1 MRAALGLA
9 RRALGRAWPNPAVGC
24 ILVNDGRV
32 VGRGWTQPG
41 GRPHAETEALRRAG
55 AAARGAVAYVTLEP
69 CAHHGRTPPCAEA
82 LAEAGISRAVIA
94 IRDPDPRVDGAGAER
109 LREAGIEVALGVGA
123 AEAGE
128 VNGGFLR
135 RVGTGRPL
143 VTLKLASSLDGRIAT
158 PSGASQ
164 WITGPVSRA
173 LAHGLRA
180 RHDAVLVG
188 ARTAI
193 ADDPNLTCRLP
204 GLADRSPVRIFLDG
218 RDEPPASHDLI
229 ANART
234 IPTWVLTAR
243 DAADRRCASLASH
256 GVEIVRAAPAADGGI
271 DLGDG
276 LRALGG
282 RGLTSVLVEGG
293 GGLAASLLR
302 ARLVDRL
309 IWFRAPMV
317 IGADGLAAAAALGI
331 DGLDLAPGFTRLSV
345 TRAGADMVETYA
357 AADQE
362 TE

>member
-24 ILVNDGRV
+24 VLVNDGRV

-41 GRPHAETEALRRAG
+41 GRPHAETEALGRAG
-55 AAARGAVAYVTLEP
+55 AAASGAVAYVTLEP
-69 CAHHGRTPPCAEA
+69 CAHHGRTPPCADA
-82 LAEAGISRAVIA
+82 LADAGISRAVIA
-94 IRDPDPRVDGAGAER
+94 TRDPDPRVDGAGAER
-109 LREAGIEVALGVGA
+109 LRRAGIKVVEGACA
-123 AEAGE
+123 AEANE
-128 VNGGFLR
+128 VNAGFIR
-135 RVGTGRPL
+135 RVRDGRPL
-143 VTLKLASSLDGRIAT
+143 VTLKLASTLDGRIAT
-158 PSGASQ
+158 RTGASQ

-173 LAHGLRA
+173 IAHGMRA

-188 ARTAI
+188 AGTAI

-218 RDEPPASHDLI
+218 RDELPASHDLI
-229 ANART
+229 ANAGS

-243 DAADRRCASLASH
+243 DATDRRYDSPASH
-256 GVEIVRAAPAADGGI
+256 GVEIVRAAPADGGI
-271 DLGDG
+271 DIADG

-302 ARLVDRL
+302 EGLVDRL
-309 IWFRAPMV
+309 VWFRAPMM

-331 DGLDLAPGFTRLSV
+331 DGLDLAPRFTRIAV
-345 TRAGADMVETYA
+345 RQAGADILETYA
-357 AADQE
+357 RRDEE
-362 TE
+362 TD